1 MGGHNEPA
9 LMVATNK
16 VGVAKQLSIR
26 AEDGSVQTIA
36 ESTSPEAAEAWKQV
50 IRADVCAYCAGPGGT
65 IDHIVSRA
73 MGGSSKSIRNWTGA
87 CAKCN
92 GRRGSRGILYFLAN
106 TADNGAE
113 RRENI
118 IKAAYHKRRF
128 DIGPEVRRA
137 IAGLTTKEERRLA
150 AETVVKRQRR
160 WKAARDKAWRRERK
174 RLHRRDKAWRRERK
188 RLHRKLVGMGHTS
201 LDDPTAVQGKR
212 HTRFGDVNRPEDPPQ
227 LTTAGPEP
235 LARNP

>member
-118 IKAAYHKRRF
+118 IKAAYHAAVSPVSGGSTSDRRS
-128 DIGPEVRRA
+128 GGQSPVSP
-137 IAGLTTKEERRLA
+137 
-150 AETVVKRQRR
+150 QRR
-160 WKAARDKAWRRERK
+160 SAAWRR
-174 RLHRRDKAWRRERK
+174 RRSSSANGAGRPRETKHGGARE
-188 RLHRKLVGMGHTS
+188 S
-201 LDDPTAVQGKR
+201 ACTASWWGWA
-212 HTRFGDVNRPEDPPQ
+212 TRPWTTPRPSRESG
-227 LTTAGPEP
+227 TRGSET
-235 LARNP
+235 

>member
-9 LMVATNK
+9 LLMVATNK

-26 AEDGSVQTIA
+26 AEDGSVRTIA
-36 ESTSPEAAEAWKQV
+36 ESTSPEAAEAWKDV

-92 GRRGSRGILYFLAN
+92 GRRGSRGILYFLAHA
-106 TADNGAE
+106 ADNGAE

-118 IKAAYHKRRF
+118 IKAAYHRRRI
-128 DIGPEVRRA
+128 DIGPEIRQA
-137 IAGLTTKEERRLA
+137 IAGLATKDERRRA
-150 AETVVKRQRR
+150 AENVLKRQRR
-160 WKAARDKAWRRERK
+160 WKTARDEAWRRERK
-174 RLHRRDKAWRRERK
+174 RLHRR
-188 RLHRKLVGMGHTS
+188 LVGMGHTS

-212 HTRFGDVNRPEDPPQ
+212 HTSFGDVNRPDESTQP
-227 LTTAGPEP
+227 TTAGPEP
-235 LARNP
+235 ARNTP

>member
-92 GRRGSRGILYFLAN
+92 GQRGSRGILYFLAN

-137 IAGLTTKEERRLA
+137 IAGLTTKEERRRA
-150 AETVVKRQRR
+150 AETIVKRQRR
-160 WKAARDKAWRRERK
+160 WKAA
-174 RLHRRDKAWRRERK
+174 RDKAWRRERK

-212 HTRFGDVNRPEDPPQ
+212 HTRFGDVNRPEDQPQ
-227 LTTAGPEP
+227 PTTAGPEP
-235 LARNP
+235 WRNTP

>member
-137 IAGLTTKEERRLA
+137 IAGLTTKEERRRA
-150 AETVVKRQRR
+150 AERSSSANGAGRPRETKHGG
-160 WKAARDKAWRRERK
+160 ARESACTASWWEWATRPWTTPQPSRES
-174 RLHRRDKAWRRERK
+174 
-188 RLHRKLVGMGHTS
+188 G
-201 LDDPTAVQGKR
+201 
-212 HTRFGDVNRPEDPPQ
+212 TRGSE
-227 LTTAGPEP
+227 T
-235 LARNP
+235 